1 MMSHFTV
8 GVFIDTKKDKKLGD
22 LLAPYQENNMGD
34 CPKEYLEF
42 NECDKEDIE
51 EYENHK
57 DEYETLEDFMW
68 EYHGYKKDKE
78 TGKYGYW
85 ENPNAEWD
93 WYEIG
98 GRWSNSLLT
107 KNGVKCNFAQLK
119 EIDWDKMR
127 ENKKKR
133 AEEIWDSNPEGIYR
147 YLNEI
152 EKDDTRE
159 SYVKRMSEFSTYAVI
174 TPDGEWHAKGEMG
187 WFGVSSD
194 TVEDRENWSKSFY
207 DTFIKDA
214 DDELVLVIVDCHI

>member
-8 GVFIDTKKDKKLGD
+8 GVFIDIKKDKKLED

-107 KNGVKCNFAQLK
+107 KNGVKCDLEQLK
-119 EIDWDKMR
+119 NIDWDGMK
-127 ENKKKR
+127 EKAKVKY
-133 AEEIWDSNPEGIYR
+133 AEIWDSNPQGIKR
-147 YLNEI
+147 YFNGI

-174 TPDGEWHAKGEMG
+174 TPDGEWHSKGEMG